1 MKRFMRDFVFHVF
14 SLWLASQLLPAI
26 LVVGS
31 WMNFFIAGFVL
42 TILVYIVQ
50 PFLKILFI
58 PINLITFGLLSWFV
72 HVIILY
78 LLTLFVPEIMVR
90 AYTLPGGNYAGFVV
104 PPIYLNYITALIAAA
119 LLITTIAET
128 TRNLSD

>member
-1 MKRFMRDFVFHVF
+1 MRDFVFHVF

-26 LVVGS
+26 LIVGS
-31 WMNFFIAGFVL
+31 WINFFIAGFVL

-78 LLTLFVPEIMVR
+78 LLTLFVPEIIMIQ

-104 PPIYLNYITALIAAA
+104 PPIHLNYITALIAAA
-119 LLITTIAET
+119 LLITAIAET
-128 TRNLSD
+128 TRNFSQD